1 MTIETF
7 RLLLYIWIA
16 AGAATFILLLNI
28 TAPYGR
34 HSTSKWGPQ
43 INNSYG
49 WVLMEFPVMAL
60 LMYYVITNAGNQN
73 AVTYTLVAAFMI
85 HYIHRTFIFP
95 MRIRTK
101 GKKMPVVIVVSGII
115 FNLANG
121 FFLGYYFGRF
131 AQYDIHYFTSVS
143 FMAGISLFI
152 IGMFINMKSDNMLIQ
167 LRKPDETGY
176 RLPTGWL
183 FKYISCPNLFGEII
197 EWGGF
202 AIMCWNLPALS
213 FFVWTV
219 ANLLPRALAH
229 HQWYKKSFS
238 DYPAGRKAVI
248 PFWL

>member
-1 MTIETF
+1 MTIETY
-7 RLLLYIWIA
+7 RLLIYIWIA
-16 AGAATFILLLNI
+16 AGAATFILLLYI

-34 HSTSKWGPQ
+34 HSSTKWGPQ

-60 LMYYVITNAGNQN
+60 LMYYVIAYAGNQN
-73 AVTYTLVAAFMI
+73 AVTYTLVAAFMV
-85 HYIHRTFIFP
+85 HYIHRSFIFP
-95 MRIRTK
+95 ARIRTK
-101 GKKMPVVIVVSGII
+101 GKKMPVMIVISGII
-115 FNLANG
+115 FNLVNG
-121 FFLGYYFGRF
+121 FFLGYYFGSF
-131 AQYDIHYFTSVS
+131 AKYDNNYFISVS
-143 FMAGISLFI
+143 FIAGISLFI
-152 IGMFINMKSDNMLIQ
+152 IGMYINMKSDNMLIQ
-167 LRKPDETGY
+167 LRKPNETGY
-176 RLPTGWL
+176 RLPRGWL
-183 FKYISCPNLFGEII
+183 FNYISCPNLFGEII

-229 HQWYKKSFS
+229 HHWYKKTFS